1 MTSRRILVVCMVNSI
16 HSARWLAQF
25 DNPNLM
31 IRVFPSNFFKKVHP
45 EILRLEKIG
54 LIEIVDHNF
63 FRGFLGFF
71 DHIFE
76 LFLSRVFKLFT
87 RQSRLSREIRNFSPQ
102 IVHALEFQSA
112 GYLCL
117 DYIEKYGK
125 DFILISTN
133 WGSDIYHFQAIPEH
147 REKIVKL
154 LEQSDR
160 YSSECERDYSLAEE
174 LGFTGINLP
183 VIPNSGGFLE
193 IDINLPRVPTSE
205 RNLILVKGYGGYF
218 GRCQLVVSTLYK
230 VLNASENEKFLVH
243 FFSVSFDVVGL
254 IENLQEAF
262 PNRITYT
269 TIEKPLS
276 HFDLQNLFSV
286 ARIYIGCSIS
296 DGVSTSF
303 LEALVGGA
311 YPIQTNT
318 SCAGEWV
325 KKGAV
330 GTLINLDEGDLRLAI
345 NSVIHDSATLDFAQK
360 TNNQLAL
367 NHLEYSRIKS
377 IANSFYV

>member
-1 MTSRRILVVCMVNSI
+1 MKSRRVLVVCMINSI

-25 DNPNLM
+25 EDSNVI

-45 EILRLEKIG
+45 EILRLKKIG
-54 LIEIVDHNF
+54 LIEIADYNYFGV
-63 FRGFLGFF
+63 FLGFF

-76 LFLSRVFKLFT
+76 LFLSRVSKIFT

-117 DYIEKYGK
+117 
-125 DFILISTN
+125 
-133 WGSDIYHFQAIPEH
+133 HHIPEH
-147 REKIVKL
+147 RERIVEL
-154 LEQSDR
+154 LSQSDR
-160 YSSECERDYSLAEE
+160 YSSECERDYSLAKK
-174 LGFTGINLP
+174 LGFAGINLP

-193 IDINLPRVPTSE
+193 SSITISRMPTSE
-205 RNLILVKGYGGYF
+205 RTMILVKGYGGYF
-218 GRCQLVVSTLYK
+218 GRCQMVISALYSILNK
-230 VLNASENEKFLVH
+230 VENSEFSVH
-243 FFSVSFDVVGL
+243 FFSTSNDVISL
-254 IENLQEAF
+254 IESLQEAF

-276 HFDLQNLFSV
+276 HFDLQHLFSV

-325 KKGAV
+325 KKGSIAS
-330 GTLINLDEGDLRLAI
+330 LINLDEEELALTI
-345 NSVIHDSATLDFAQK
+345 NSVIHDCATLDNAQK
-360 TNNQLAL
+360 TNNRVVLEF
-367 NHLEYSRIKS
+367 LEYSKIKS
-377 IANSFYV
+377 IANTFYL

>member
-1 MTSRRILVVCMVNSI
+1 MINSI

-25 DNPNLM
+25 EDSNVI

-45 EILRLEKIG
+45 EILRLKKIG
-54 LIEIVDHNF
+54 LIEIADYNYFGV
-63 FRGFLGFF
+63 FLGFF

-76 LFLSRVFKLFT
+76 LFLSRVSKIFT

-117 DYIEKYGK
+117 HHIEKYGK

-133 WGSDIYHFQAIPEH
+133 WGSDIYHFQSIPEH
-147 REKIVKL
+147 RERIVEL
-154 LEQSDR
+154 LSQSDR
-160 YSSECERDYSLAEE
+160 YSSECERDYSLAKK
-174 LGFTGINLP
+174 LGFAGINLP

-193 IDINLPRVPTSE
+193 SSITISRMPTSE
-205 RNLILVKGYGGYF
+205 RTIILVKGYGGYF
-218 GRCQLVVSTLYK
+218 GRCQMVISALYSILNK
-230 VLNASENEKFLVH
+230 VENSEFSVH
-243 FFSVSFDVVGL
+243 FFSTSNDVISL
-254 IENLQEAF
+254 IESLQEAF

-276 HFDLQNLFSV
+276 HFDLQHLFSV

-325 KKGAV
+325 KKGSIAS
-330 GTLINLDEGDLRLAI
+330 LINLDEEELALTI
-345 NSVIHDSATLDFAQK
+345 NSVIHDCATLDNAQK
-360 TNNQLAL
+360 TNNRVVLEF
-367 NHLEYSRIKS
+367 LEYSKIKS
-377 IANSFYV
+377 IANTFYL